1 MRYLLTCAGTAGHIN
16 PAIAVADAMKRAD
29 PEAEF
34 LFIGSGREL
43 ENRLIPAAGYPVENI
58 SVSGLERSVGLK
70 ALGGHV
76 KTVLR
81 RVKGSRQAASILR
94 RFRPDAVIGT
104 GGYVCFPVLK
114 AAHRRRIP
122 CYIHESN
129 ATPGLTTRL
138 LAETADRI
146 FTAFPGVESSY
157 RKPERVM
164 FMGTPVR
171 GGFSELTQREARERL
186 GIDEEKLVVSFWG
199 SLGASQCNRCTAEAI
214 VLNEKDPKY
223 RLIHA
228 TGKDGYGAF
237 RDLLA
242 SLGADPDRLLHAEV
256 RPYIDDMPV
265 VMQAAD
271 LILCRAGA
279 STLAEL
285 TATGKPAVL
294 IPSPYVTDNHQEKNA
309 MQLVNAGAAVML
321 RENECSG
328 ELLYGTVER
337 LLADEDGL
345 QKMSSCGRA
354 MGVPDSAERIA
365 DLVMGDMKARK
376 EGRTGG

>member
-16 PAIAVADAMKRAD
+16 PAIAVADALKRAD
-29 PEAEF
+29 PGAEF

-43 ENRLIPAAGYPVENI
+43 ENRLIPAAGYSVENI

-70 ALGGHV
+70 ALSGHV

-81 RVKGSRQAASILR
+81 LVKGSRQAASVLR

-114 AAHRRRIP
+114 AAHRRGIP

-129 ATPGLTTRL
+129 AVPGLTTRL
-138 LAETADRI
+138 LADTADRI
-146 FTAFPGVESSY
+146 FTAFPGVEASY
-157 RKPERVM
+157 RKPDRVM

-186 GIDEEKLVVSFWG
+186 GVGEERLVVSFWG

-237 RDLLA
+237 RNLLA

-294 IPSPYVTDNHQEKNA
+294 VPSPYVTDNHQEKNA
-309 MQLVNAGAAVML
+309 MQLVKAGAAVML
-321 RENECSG
+321 RESECSG
-328 ELLYGTVER
+328 ELLYSTVER
-337 LLADEDGL
+337 LLADDSGL
-345 QKMSSCGRA
+345 QRMSSCGHA

-365 DLVMGDMKARK
+365 DLVMGDLTVRK

>member
-1 MRYLLTCAGTAGHIN
+1 MKYLMTCAGTAGHIN
-16 PAIAVADAMKRAD
+16 PAIAVADALKRAD
-29 PEAEF
+29 PAAEF

-58 SVSGLERSVGLK
+58 TVSGLERSVGLK

-81 RVKGSRQAASILR
+81 VLKGSRQAAAILR
-94 RFRPDAVIGT
+94 GFRPDAVIGT

-114 AAHRRRIP
+114 AAHRRGVP

-129 ATPGLTTRL
+129 ALPGLTTRL
-138 LAETADRI
+138 LADTADRI
-146 FTAFPGVESSY
+146 FTAFPGVETSY
-157 RKPERVM
+157 RKPERVL

-171 GGFSELTQREARERL
+171 GGFSAMTKQEARQRI
-186 GIDEEKLVVSFWG
+186 GVSDEKLVVSFWG
-199 SLGASQCNRCTAEAI
+199 SLGASRCNRCTAEAV
-214 VLNEKDPKY
+214 VLNEQRPIC

-228 TGKDGYGAF
+228 TGQDGYADF
-237 RDLLA
+237 RDLLS
-242 SLGADPDRLLHAEV
+242 SLGADPDGLRQADV

-285 TATGKPAVL
+285 TATGKPAIL

-309 MQLVNAGAAVML
+309 LQLVNAGAAVML
-321 RENECSG
+321 REDECTG
-328 ELLYGTVER
+328 ELLYATVER
-337 LLADEDGL
+337 LLADDDAL
-345 QKMSSCGRA
+345 RNMSACGFA

-365 DLVMGDMKARK
+365 ECVLSDLKA
-376 EGRTGG
+376 

>member
-1 MRYLLTCAGTAGHIN
+1 MKYLLTCAGTAGHIN
-16 PAIAVADAMKRAD
+16 PAIAVADALKRAD
-29 PEAEF
+29 AEAEF
-34 LFIGSGREL
+34 LFVGSGREL

-58 SVSGLERSVGLK
+58 TVSGLERTVGLK
-70 ALGGHV
+70 ALAGHL
-76 KTVLR
+76 KTVFR
-81 RVKGSRQAASILR
+81 VVKGSRQAASILR

-114 AAHRRRIP
+114 AAHVRGIP

-129 ATPGLTTRL
+129 AVPGLTTRL
-138 LAETADRI
+138 LADTADRI
-146 FTAFPGVESSY
+146 FTAFPGVEAAY
-157 RKPERVM
+157 RRPERVM

-171 GGFSELTQREARERL
+171 GGFSELTKREAREKL
-186 GIDEEKLVVSFWG
+186 GIGDEKLVVSFWG
-199 SLGASQCNRCTAEAI
+199 SLGASRCNRCTAEA
-214 VLNEKDPKY
+214 VALNERTPKY

-228 TGKDGYGAF
+228 TGQDEYAGF
-237 RDLLA
+237 RELL
-242 SLGADPDRLLHAEV
+242 SGLGADPDGLRQADV

-309 MQLVNAGAAVML
+309 LQLVNAGAAVML
-321 RENECSG
+321 REEECTG
-328 ELLYGTVER
+328 GLLHATVER
-337 LLADEDGL
+337 LLADEEGL
-345 QKMSSCGRA
+345 RRMSSCGRA

-365 DLVMGDMKARK
+365 ACVRNDLKA
-376 EGRTGG
+376 

>member
-1 MRYLLTCAGTAGHIN
+1 MKYLLTCAGTAGHIN
-16 PAIAVADAMKRAD
+16 PAIAVADALKRAD
-29 PEAEF
+29 PAAEF

-58 SVSGLERSVGLK
+58 TVSGLERAVGLK

-76 KTVLR
+76 KTVYR
-81 RVKGSRQAASILR
+81 VVKGSRQAAAILR
-94 RFRPDAVIGT
+94 RYRPDAVIGT

-114 AAHRRRIP
+114 AAHRRGIP

-129 ATPGLTTRL
+129 AVPGLTTRL
-138 LAETADRI
+138 LADTADRI
-146 FTAFPGVESSY
+146 FTAFPGVEASY
-157 RKPERVM
+157 RKPDRVL

-171 GGFSELTQREARERL
+171 GGFSKMTKREARDIL
-186 GIDEEKLVVSFWG
+186 GVGDEKLVVSFWG
-199 SLGASQCNRCTAEAI
+199 SLGASRCNRCTAEAV
-214 VLNEKDPKY
+214 VLNERARKY

-228 TGKDGYGAF
+228 TGQDGYDDF
-237 RDLLA
+237 RGML
-242 SLGADPDRLLHAEV
+242 SELGADPDSLCRADV

-309 MQLVNAGAAVML
+309 LQLVNAGAAVML
-321 RENECSG
+321 REDECSG
-328 ELLYGTVER
+328 ELLHATVER
-337 LLADEDGL
+337 LLSDEEGL
-345 QKMSSCGRA
+345 QRMSSCGRA

-365 DLVMGDMKARK
+365 ERVLNDLKA
-376 EGRTGG
+376 

>member
-16 PAIAVADAMKRAD
+16 PAIAVADALRRAD
-29 PEAEF
+29 PEAGF
-34 LFIGSGREL
+34 LFVGSGREL

-58 SVSGLERSVGLK
+58 AVSGLERNVGLK
-70 ALGGHV
+70 ALGGHI

-81 RVKGSRQAASILR
+81 LVKGSRQAASVMR

-114 AAHRRRIP
+114 AAHRRGIP

-129 ATPGLTTRL
+129 AVPGLTTRL
-138 LAETADRI
+138 LADTADRI

-157 RKPERVM
+157 RKPDRVL

-171 GGFSELTQREARERL
+171 GGFSEMTVQEARERL
-186 GIDEEKLVVSFWG
+186 GVGEEKLVVSFWG

-214 VLNEKDPKY
+214 VLNEREPKY

-228 TGKDGYGAF
+228 TGKDGYDGF
-237 RDLLA
+237 RDLLSA
-242 SLGADPDRLLHAEV
+242 LGADPDGLRYADV
-256 RPYIDDMPV
+256 RPYIDNMPV

-285 TATGKPAVL
+285 TATGKPSVL

-321 RENECSG
+321 RENECTG
-328 ELLYGTVER
+328 ELLNKTVER
-337 LLADEDGL
+337 LLADDGGL
-345 QKMSSCGRA
+345 RRMSSCGRA
-354 MGVPDSAERIA
+354 IGVPDSAERIA
-365 DLVMGDMKARK
+365 DLVIEDLKA
-376 EGRTGG
+376 

>member
-16 PAIAVADAMKRAD
+16 PAIAVADALKRAD
-29 PEAEF
+29 SEAEF

-43 ENRLIPAAGYPVENI
+43 ENRLIPAAGYHVENI
-58 SVSGLERSVGLK
+58 TVSGLERTVGLK

-81 RVKGSRQAASILR
+81 LVKGSRQASSIFR
-94 RFRPDAVIGT
+94 KFRPDAVIGT

-114 AAHRRRIP
+114 AAHRRGIP

-129 ATPGLTTRL
+129 AVPGLTTRL
-138 LAETADRI
+138 LADTADRI
-146 FTAFPGVESSY
+146 FTAFPGVEQAY
-157 RKPERVM
+157 RKPERVL

-171 GGFSELTQREARERL
+171 GGFSEMTKQEARERL
-186 GIDEEKLVVSFWG
+186 GITDENLVVSFWG
-199 SLGASQCNRCTAEAI
+199 SLGAAQCNRCTAEAI
-214 VLNEKDPKY
+214 VLNEKKPNY
-223 RLIHA
+223 RIIHA
-228 TGKDGYGAF
+228 TGQDGYEAF
-237 RDLLA
+237 RELLS
-242 SLGADPDRLLHAEV
+242 SLGADSDSLRYADV

-285 TATGKPAVL
+285 TATGKPSLL

-321 RENECSG
+321 RENECTG
-328 ELLYGTVER
+328 EQLHETVER
-337 LLADEDGL
+337 LLADREGL
-345 QKMSSCGRA
+345 DRMSACGLA
-354 MGVPDSAERIA
+354 MGVPDSAERIVECVMK
-365 DLVMGDMKARK
+365 DLKA
-376 EGRTGG
+376 

>member
-1 MRYLLTCAGTAGHIN
+1 MKYLLTCAGTAGHIN
-16 PAIAVADAMKRAD
+16 PAIAVADALKRAD
-29 PEAEF
+29 SGAEF
-34 LFIGSGREL
+34 LFVGSGREL

-58 SVSGLERSVGLK
+58 TVSGLERTVGLR

-76 KTVLR
+76 KTVFRLM
-81 RVKGSRQAASILR
+81 KGSRQASSILR
-94 RFRPDAVIGT
+94 KFRPDAVIGT

-129 ATPGLTTRL
+129 AVPGLTTRL
-138 LAETADRI
+138 LTDTADRI

-157 RKPERVM
+157 RKPDRVV

-171 GGFSELTQREARERL
+171 GGFSEMTKQEARERL
-186 GIDEEKLVVSFWG
+186 GIGEEKLVVSFWG

-223 RLIHA
+223 RIIHA
-228 TGKDGYGAF
+228 TGQDGYGAF
-237 RDLLA
+237 RDLLS
-242 SLGADPDRLLHAEV
+242 SLGTEPDGLRYADV

-309 MQLVNAGAAVML
+309 LQLVKAGAAVML
-321 RENECSG
+321 REDECSG
-328 ELLYGTVER
+328 ELLHSTVEQ
-337 LLADEDGL
+337 LLADDGRL
-345 QKMSSCGRA
+345 NGMSACGRA
-354 MGVPDSAERIA
+354 MGVPDSAERIVDCVMR
-365 DLVMGDMKARK
+365 DLKG
-376 EGRTGG
+376 

>member
-16 PAIAVADAMKRAD
+16 PAIAVADALKRAD
-29 PEAEF
+29 PGAEF

-43 ENRLIPAAGYPVENI
+43 ENRLIPAAGYSVENI

-70 ALGGHV
+70 ALSGHV

-81 RVKGSRQAASILR
+81 LVKGSRQAASVLR

-114 AAHRRRIP
+114 AAHRRGIP

-129 ATPGLTTRL
+129 AVPGLTTRL
-138 LAETADRI
+138 LADTADRI
-146 FTAFPGVESSY
+146 FTAFPGVEASY
-157 RKPERVM
+157 RKPDRVM

-186 GIDEEKLVVSFWG
+186 GVGEERLVVSFWG

-294 IPSPYVTDNHQEKNA
+294 VPSPYVTDNHQEKTA
-309 MQLVNAGAAVML
+309 MQLVKAGAAVML
-321 RENECSG
+321 RESECSG
-328 ELLYGTVER
+328 ELLYSTVER
-337 LLADEDGL
+337 LLADDSGL
-345 QKMSSCGRA
+345 QRMSSCGHA

-365 DLVMGDMKARK
+365 DLVMGDLTVRK

>member
-16 PAIAVADAMKRAD
+16 PAIAVADALKRAD

-34 LFIGSGREL
+34 LFVGSGREL
-43 ENRLIPAAGYPVENI
+43 ENRLIPAAGYMIENI
-58 SVSGLERSVGLK
+58 TVSGLERTVGLR

-81 RVKGSRQAASILR
+81 LVKGSRQAASILR
-94 RFRPDAVIGT
+94 KFRPDAVIGT

-114 AAHRRRIP
+114 TAHRRGTP

-129 ATPGLTTRL
+129 AVPGLTTRL

-146 FTAFPGVESSY
+146 FTAFPGVEQAY
-157 RKPERVM
+157 RKPDRVL

-171 GGFSELTQREARERL
+171 GGFSQMTRQEARNRL
-186 GIDEEKLVVSFWG
+186 GIGEEKLVVSFWG
-199 SLGASQCNRCTAEAI
+199 SLGAAQCNRCTAEAI
-214 VLNEKDPKY
+214 VLNENAPRY

-228 TGKDGYGAF
+228 TGQDGYGAF

-242 SLGADPDRLLHAEV
+242 SLGADPDRLRHADV

-285 TATGKPAVL
+285 TATGKPSVL

-321 RENECSG
+321 RENECTG
-328 ELLYGTVER
+328 ERLHETVEQ
-337 LLADEDGL
+337 LLADGQGL
-345 QKMSSCGRA
+345 SRMRSCALA
-354 MGVPDSAERIA
+354 MGVPDSAERIVDCVIK
-365 DLVMGDMKARK
+365 DLKG
-376 EGRTGG
+376 

>member
-16 PAIAVADAMKRAD
+16 PAIAVADALKRAD
-29 PEAEF
+29 PGAEF

-43 ENRLIPAAGYPVENI
+43 ENRLIPAAGYSVENI

-70 ALGGHV
+70 ALSGHV

-81 RVKGSRQAASILR
+81 LVKGSRQAASVLR

-114 AAHRRRIP
+114 AAHRRGIP

-129 ATPGLTTRL
+129 AAPGLTTRL
-138 LAETADRI
+138 LADTADRI
-146 FTAFPGVESSY
+146 FTAFPGVEASY
-157 RKPERVM
+157 RKPDRVM

-186 GIDEEKLVVSFWG
+186 GVGEERLVVSFWG

-294 IPSPYVTDNHQEKNA
+294 VPSPYVTDNHQEKNA
-309 MQLVNAGAAVML
+309 MQLVKAGAAVML
-321 RENECSG
+321 RESECSG
-328 ELLYGTVER
+328 ELLYSTVER
-337 LLADEDGL
+337 LLADDSGL
-345 QKMSSCGRA
+345 QRMSSCGHA

-365 DLVMGDMKARK
+365 DLVMGDLTVRK

>member
-16 PAIAVADAMKRAD
+16 PAIAVADALKRAD
-29 PEAEF
+29 PGAEF

-43 ENRLIPAAGYPVENI
+43 ENRLIPAAGYSVENI

-70 ALGGHV
+70 ALSGHV

-81 RVKGSRQAASILR
+81 LVKGSRQAASVLR

-114 AAHRRRIP
+114 AAHRRGIP

-129 ATPGLTTRL
+129 AVPGLTTRL
-138 LAETADRI
+138 LADTADRI
-146 FTAFPGVESSY
+146 FTAFPGVEASY
-157 RKPERVM
+157 RKPDRVM

-186 GIDEEKLVVSFWG
+186 GVGEERLVVSFWG

-294 IPSPYVTDNHQEKNA
+294 VPSPYVTDNHQEKNA
-309 MQLVNAGAAVML
+309 MQLVKAGAAVML
-321 RENECSG
+321 RESECSG
-328 ELLYGTVER
+328 ELLYSTVER
-337 LLADEDGL
+337 LLADDSGL
-345 QKMSSCGRA
+345 QRMSSCGHA

-365 DLVMGDMKARK
+365 DLVMGDLTVRK